1 MERIEL
7 MDIKGE
13 FTLLCEFY
21 DFWDAV
27 DIYLAFSDS
36 QTEQELFKVWNAFTA
51 EQKKFTE
58 NLYELNNL
66 DIVDTIIK
74 VQCYPNTAWK

>member
-13 FTLLCEFY
+13 FTLLCELY